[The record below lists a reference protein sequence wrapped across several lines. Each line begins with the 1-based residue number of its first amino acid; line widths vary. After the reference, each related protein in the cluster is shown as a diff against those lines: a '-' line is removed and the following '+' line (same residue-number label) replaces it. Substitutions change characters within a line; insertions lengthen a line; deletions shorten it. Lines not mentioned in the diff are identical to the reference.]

1 MSSRAREPDFALT
14 FAFCACGHGK
24 KGEHGGEQKEGAPRE
39 RRHRGDLDFSGP
51 GTIESLSYG

>member
-1 MSSRAREPDFALT
+1 MSSRAREPDLALT

-39 RRHRGDLDFSGP
+39 RRHRGDLTVHVSC
-51 GTIESLSYG
+51 IE